1 MVLGLI
7 RLVLVTLLLKERKS
21 MLNFSFQNPTK
32 IHFGENTISAIAT
45 EIPKKAR
52 VLVVYGGGSIKNN
65 GVYQQVID
73 ALKDHTWFE
82 FSGIEPNPTYTTLMK
97 AQAIIA
103 AENIDYLLAVG
114 GGSVVDGAK
123 FIAAAA
129 LYNEG
134 NQGDNESNDPWDILA
149 KQLPVKAALPIAAVL
164 TLPATGSESN
174 GNSVVTREGN
184 KLPFSSPLVRPIF
197 AVLDP
202 SVTLSLSDR
211 QISNGV
217 VDAFVHTIEQ
227 YLTYSVNGK
236 VQDRF
241 SEGLLQ
247 TLIEEG
253 PKALVAETKNDL
265 AIRANIM
272 WSATMALNGLIG
284 AGVPQDWSTHMIG
297 HELTGAFGI
306 DHART
311 LSIVLPAVMKVKRQQ
326 KREKLLQYAA
336 RVWQIND
343 GDEDERIA
351 KAIQCTESFFETMQ
365 VPIRL
370 SDVKLGITDID
381 VLIGNLAKHGMT
393 KLGEHGDISLDV
405 SREILMQAL

>member
-1 MVLGLI
+1 
-7 RLVLVTLLLKERKS
+7 
-21 MLNFSFQNPTK
+21 MLNFSFQNTTQ
-32 IHFGENTISAIAT
+32 IHFGSEQIQAIRN
-45 EIPKKAR
+45 EIPSESK
-52 VLVVYGGGSIKNN
+52 VLVVYGGGSIKKN
-65 GVYQQVID
+65 GVYEQVTN
-73 ALKDHTWFE
+73 ALSDHHWIE
-82 FSGIEPNPTYTTLMK
+82 FSGIEPNPTYNTLMK
-97 AQAIIA
+97 AQGIIKK
-103 AENIDYLLAVG
+103 ENIDYILAVG

-129 LYNEG
+129 LY
-134 NQGDNESNDPWDILA
+134 QGDDPWNLLA
-149 KQLPVKAALPIAAVL
+149 KQEPVSQALPLGAVL

-174 GNSVVTREGN
+174 GNSVVTRDGV
-184 KLPFSSPLVRPIF
+184 KLPFSSPLLRPLF

-217 VDAFVHTIEQ
+217 VDAFVHIMEQ

-253 PKALVAETKNDL
+253 PKALQSETKDDI

-297 HELTGAFGI
+297 HELTGAFNI

-311 LSIVLPAVMKVKRQQ
+311 LSIVLPAVMRVRKEQ
-326 KREKLLQYAA
+326 KREKLLQYAE
-336 RVWQIND
+336 RVWQLDSGN
-343 GDEDERIA
+343 EDERIDQ
-351 KAIQCTESFFETMQ
+351 AIKLTEQFFTKMQ
-365 VPIRL
+365 VPTRL
-370 SDVKLGITDID
+370 SDIDLSESDINL
-381 VLIGNLAKHGMT
+381 LIERLESHGMT
-393 KLGEHGDISLDV
+393 ALGEQGDISIAV
-405 SREILMQAL
+405 SREILTQAL

>member
-1 MVLGLI
+1 VI
-7 RLVLVTLLLKERKS
+7 
-21 MLNFSFQNPTK
+21 
-32 IHFGENTISAIAT
+32 
-45 EIPKKAR
+45 
-52 VLVVYGGGSIKNN
+52 YGGGSIKSN

-73 ALKDHTWFE
+73 ALTEHTWFE
-82 FSGIEPNPTYTTLMK
+82 FSGIEPNPTYDTLMK
-97 AQAIIA
+97 AQTTIK

-129 LYNEG
+129 LYEG
-134 NQGDNESNDPWDILA
+134 NGEGDDPWDILA
-149 KQLPVKAALPIAAVL
+149 KQQEVTKALPIGAVL

-174 GNSVVTREGN
+174 GNSVVTRDGN
-184 KLPFSSPLVRPIF
+184 KLPFSSSLVRPLF

-211 QISNGV
+211 QIGNGV
-217 VDAFVHTIEQ
+217 VDAFIHIIEQ

-253 PKALVAETKNDL
+253 PKALLSATKDDL
-265 AIRANIM
+265 EVRANIM

-311 LSIVLPAVMKVKRQQ
+311 LSIVLPAVMKVRREQ
-326 KREKLLQYAA
+326 KRKKLLQYAA
-336 RVWQIND
+336 RVWQINE
-343 GDEDERIA
+343 GDDDARIDQ
-351 KAIQCTESFFETMQ
+351 AIRLTEEFFEKMQ
-365 VPIRL
+365 VPTRL
-370 SDVKLGITDID
+370 SHVDLGSKHID
-381 VLIGNLAKHGMT
+381 LLIERLQQHGMT
-393 KLGEHGDISLDV
+393 ALGEQGDITLET
-405 SREILMQAL
+405 SRAILTQAL

>member
-1 MVLGLI
+1 
-7 RLVLVTLLLKERKS
+7 
-21 MLNFSFQNPTK
+21 MLNFSFQNPTH
-32 IHFGENTISAIAT
+32 IHFGEGKIAAISQQ
-45 EIPKKAR
+45 IPSDAR
-52 VLVVYGGGSIKNN
+52 VLLVYGGGSIKSN
-65 GVYQQVID
+65 GVYQQVVD
-73 ALKDHTWFE
+73 ALEQHTWFE
-82 FSGIEPNPTYTTLMK
+82 FSGIEPNPSYNTLMK
-97 AQAIIA
+97 AQGIIK
-103 AENIDYLLAVG
+103 EQRIDFLLAVG

-123 FIAAAA
+123 FIAAATFF
-129 LYNEG
+129 EG
-134 NQGDNESNDPWDILA
+134 DDPSEEKDPWDILT
-149 KQLPVKAALPIAAVL
+149 KQHTITKALPIGAVL

-174 GNSVVTREGN
+174 GNAVVTRDGN
-184 KLPFSSPLVRPIF
+184 KRAFSSPLVRPLF

-202 SVTLSLSDR
+202 KVTLSLSDR

-217 VDAFVHTIEQ
+217 VDAIVHTIEQ

-253 PKALVAETKNDL
+253 PKALQPETKDDL
-265 AIRANIM
+265 EIRANIM

-311 LSIVLPAVMKVKRQQ
+311 LSIVLPAVMKVCREN

-336 RVWQIND
+336 RVWQINE
-343 GDEDERIA
+343 GDEDARIEQ
-351 KAIQCTESFFETMQ
+351 AILLTEQFFKTMQ
-365 VPIRL
+365 VPTRL
-370 SDVKLGITDID
+370 SDVDLGAKDID
-381 VLIGNLAKHGMT
+381 LLIDGLKQHGMT
-393 KLGEHGDISLDV
+393 ALGEHSDITLDK
-405 SREILMQAL
+405 SREILTQAL

>member
-1 MVLGLI
+1 
-7 RLVLVTLLLKERKS
+7 
-21 MLNFSFQNPTK
+21 MLNFSFQNNTK
-32 IHFGENTISAIAT
+32 ILFGENQISAISQ
-45 EIPKKAR
+45 EIPADAK
-52 VLVVYGGGSIKNN
+52 VLMVYGGGSIKSN
-65 GVYQQVID
+65 GVYQQVTE

-82 FSGIEPNPTYTTLMK
+82 FSGVEPNPQYDTLMK
-97 AQAIIA
+97 AQAIIE

-114 GGSVVDGAK
+114 GGSVVDGVK

-129 LYNEG
+129 KFEG
-134 NQGDNESNDPWDILA
+134 QDPWDIVA
-149 KQLPVKAALPIAAVL
+149 KGASVKQALPIGAVL

-174 GNSVVTREGN
+174 GGSVITRDGN
-184 KLPFSSPLVRPIF
+184 KLPFGSPLVRPLF

-202 SVTLSLSDR
+202 SVTLSLSER

-217 VDAFVHTIEQ
+217 IDAYIHIMEQ

-253 PKALVAETKNDL
+253 PKALAADTKQDL
-265 AIRANIM
+265 EVRANIM

-297 HELTGAFGI
+297 HELTASHGI

-311 LSIVLPAVMKVKRQQ
+311 LSIVLPAVMKVRRVQ
-326 KREKLLQYAA
+326 KHDKLVQYAE
-336 RVWQIND
+336 RVFGITT
-343 GDEDERIA
+343 GTDEQKIDQ
-351 KAIQCTESFFETMQ
+351 AILATEAFFKRMQ

-370 SDVKLGITDID
+370 GDID
-381 VLIGNLAKHGMT
+381 LGTDQVDVMVNALEKHGMT
-393 KLGEHGDISLDV
+393 KLGEHGDIDLTV
-405 SREILMQAL
+405 SREILTTAL

>member
-1 MVLGLI
+1 
-7 RLVLVTLLLKERKS
+7 
-21 MLNFSFQNPTK
+21 MLNFSFQNNTK
-32 IHFGENTISAIAT
+32 ILFGENQISAISQ
-45 EIPKKAR
+45 EIPADAK
-52 VLVVYGGGSIKNN
+52 VLMVYGGGSIKSN
-65 GVYQQVID
+65 GVYQQVTE

-82 FSGIEPNPTYTTLMK
+82 FSGVEPNPQYDTLMK
-97 AQAIIA
+97 AQAIIE

-114 GGSVVDGAK
+114 GGSVVDGVK

-129 LYNEG
+129 KFEG
-134 NQGDNESNDPWDILA
+134 QDPWDIVA
-149 KQLPVKAALPIAAVL
+149 KGASVKQALPIGAVL

-174 GNSVVTREGN
+174 GGSVITRDGN
-184 KLPFSSPLVRPIF
+184 KLPFGSPLVRPLF

-217 VDAFVHTIEQ
+217 IDAYIHIMEQ

-253 PKALVAETKNDL
+253 PKALAADTKQDL
-265 AIRANIM
+265 EVRANIM

-297 HELTGAFGI
+297 HELTASHGI

-311 LSIVLPAVMKVKRQQ
+311 LSIVLPAVMKVRREQ
-326 KREKLLQYAA
+326 KHDKLVQYAE
-336 RVWQIND
+336 RVFGITTGTDKQKID
-343 GDEDERIA
+343 Q
-351 KAIQCTESFFETMQ
+351 AILATEAFFKRMQ

-370 SDVKLGITDID
+370 GDID
-381 VLIGNLAKHGMT
+381 LGTDQVDVMVNALEKHGMT
-393 KLGEHGDISLDV
+393 KLGEHGDIDLTV
-405 SREILMQAL
+405 SREILTTAL

>member
-1 MVLGLI
+1 
-7 RLVLVTLLLKERKS
+7 
-21 MLNFSFQNPTK
+21 MLNFHFQNPTY
-32 IHFGENTISAIAT
+32 IHFGEGQIKSISRG
-45 EIPKKAR
+45 IPLHAR
-52 VLVVYGGGSIKNN
+52 VLVVYGGGSIKGN
-65 GVYQQVID
+65 GVYQQVSD
-73 ALKDHTWFE
+73 ALAKHTWFE
-82 FSGIEPNPTYTTLMK
+82 FSGIEPNPTYNTLMK
-97 AQAIIA
+97 AQEIIK
-103 AENIDYLLAVG
+103 AEKIDYLLAVG

-129 LYNEG
+129 FFEG
-134 NQGDNESNDPWDILA
+134 EDPWDILA
-149 KQLPVKAALPIAAVL
+149 KNKPIKKALPIGAIL

-174 GNSVVTREGN
+174 GNSVVTRDGN
-184 KLPFSSPLVRPIF
+184 KLPFASPLVRPIF

-211 QISNGV
+211 QIGNGV

-253 PKALVAETKNDL
+253 PKALSPATKDDL
-265 AIRANIM
+265 DVRANIM

-297 HELTGAFGI
+297 HELTGAYGI

-311 LSIVLPAVMKVKRQQ
+311 LSIVLPAVMKVRREQ
-326 KREKLLQYAA
+326 KREKLLQYAT
-336 RVWQIND
+336 RVWQINE
-343 GDEDERIA
+343 GDDDARINQ
-351 KAIQCTESFFETMQ
+351 AIRLTEEFFEKMQ
-365 VPIRL
+365 VPTRL
-370 SDVKLGITDID
+370 SDVDLGTKDID
-381 VLIGNLAKHGMT
+381 LLIDRLQKHGMT
-393 KLGEHGDISLDV
+393 ALGEHEDITLAI
-405 SREILMQAL
+405 SREILTLAL

>member
-1 MVLGLI
+1 
-7 RLVLVTLLLKERKS
+7 
-21 MLNFSFQNPTK
+21 MLNFNFQNPTH
-32 IHFGENTISAIAT
+32 IYFGEGQIKAISKQ
-45 EIPKKAR
+45 IPINSR
-52 VLVVYGGGSIKNN
+52 VLLVYGGGSIKGN
-65 GVYQQVID
+65 GVYQQVIN
-73 ALKDHTWFE
+73 ALAKHTFFE
-82 FSGIEPNPTYTTLMK
+82 FSGIEPNPTYKTLMK
-97 AQAIIA
+97 AQDVIKS
-103 AENIDYLLAVG
+103 EKIDYLLAVG

-129 LYNEG
+129 LFEG
-134 NQGDNESNDPWDILA
+134 DDPWNILA
-149 KQLPVKAALPIAAVL
+149 KQQTVTKALPIGAVL

-174 GNSVVTREGN
+174 GNSVVTRDGN
-184 KLPFSSPLVRPIF
+184 KLAFASPLVRPLF

-217 VDAFVHTIEQ
+217 VDAFVHTMEQ

-253 PKALVAETKNDL
+253 PKALAPATKDNL
-265 AIRANIM
+265 EVRANIM

-284 AGVPQDWSTHMIG
+284 AGVPQDWTTHMIG
-297 HELTGAFGI
+297 HELTGTYGI

-311 LSIVLPAVMKVKRQQ
+311 LSIVLPAVMKVRKEQ
-326 KREKLLQYAA
+326 KREKLLQYAT
-336 RVWQIND
+336 RVWHITQ
-343 GDEDERIA
+343 GDENARID
-351 KAIQCTESFFETMQ
+351 KAIQLTEQFFAKMQ

-370 SDVKLGITDID
+370 SEVNLGATDID
-381 VLIGNLAKHGMT
+381 SLIATLENHGMT
-393 KLGEHGDISLDV
+393 AISEHGDITLDI
-405 SREILMQAL
+405 SREILNQAL

>member
-1 MVLGLI
+1 
-7 RLVLVTLLLKERKS
+7 
-21 MLNFSFQNPTK
+21 MLNFNFQNPTH
-32 IHFGENTISAIAT
+32 IYFGEGQIEAISKEVPIN
-45 EIPKKAR
+45 AR
-52 VLVVYGGGSIKNN
+52 VLVVYGSGSIKSN

-73 ALKDHTWFE
+73 TLKNHTWFE
-82 FSGIEPNPTYTTLMK
+82 FSGIEPNPTYDTLMK
-97 AQAIIA
+97 AQKFIK
-103 AENIDYLLAVG
+103 AENIDYILAVG

-129 LYNEG
+129 VYEG
-134 NQGDNESNDPWDILA
+134 NDAWDILA
-149 KQLPVKAALPIAAVL
+149 KQQAVKSALPIGAVL

-174 GNSVVTREGN
+174 GNSVVTRDGN
-184 KLPFSSPLVRPIF
+184 KLAFSSALVRPLF

-202 SVTLSLSDR
+202 TVTFSLSDR
-211 QISNGV
+211 QIGNGV
-217 VDAFVHTIEQ
+217 VDAFIHTIEQ

-253 PKALVAETKNDL
+253 PKALSADTKDDL
-265 AIRANIM
+265 DVRANIM

-311 LSIVLPAVMKVKRQQ
+311 LSIVLPAVMKVRKEQ
-326 KREKLLQYAA
+326 KREKLLQYAT
-336 RVWQIND
+336 RVWQINE
-343 GDEDERIA
+343 GDDDTRID
-351 KAIQCTESFFETMQ
+351 KAIHLTEAFFTQMQ
-365 VPIRL
+365 VPTRL
-370 SDVKLGITDID
+370 SHVDLGSSDID
-381 VLIGNLAKHGMT
+381 LLIERLKLHGMT
-393 KLGEHGDISLDV
+393 SLGEQSDITLEI

>member
-1 MVLGLI
+1 
-7 RLVLVTLLLKERKS
+7 
-21 MLNFSFQNPTK
+21 MLNFNFQNPTH
-32 IHFGENTISAIAT
+32 IHFGVGQIEAISK
-45 EIPKKAR
+45 EIPLNAR
-52 VLVVYGGGSIKNN
+52 VLVVYGGGSIKSN

-73 ALKDHTWFE
+73 ALGKHTWFE
-82 FSGIEPNPTYTTLMK
+82 FSGIEPNPTYDTLMK
-97 AQAIIA
+97 AQDIIK
-103 AENIDYLLAVG
+103 AESIDYLLAVG
-114 GGSVVDGAK
+114 GGSVIDGAK

-129 LYNEG
+129 LYEG
-134 NQGDNESNDPWDILA
+134 NGEENDPWDILA
-149 KQLPVKAALPIAAVL
+149 KQKTFTKALPIGAVL

-174 GNSVVTREGN
+174 GNAVVTRYGN
-184 KLPFSSPLVRPIF
+184 KRPFKSPLVRPLF

-217 VDAFVHTIEQ
+217 VDAFIHTIEQ

-253 PKALVAETKNDL
+253 PKALLPATKENLDV
-265 AIRANIM
+265 RSNIM

-311 LSIVLPAVMKVKRQQ
+311 LSIVLPAVMKVRKEQ
-326 KREKLLQYAA
+326 KREKLLQYAT
-336 RVWQIND
+336 RVWQITE
-343 GDEDERIA
+343 GDDDARIEQ
-351 KAIQCTESFFETMQ
+351 AIRLTEEFFEKMQ
-365 VPIRL
+365 VPTRL
-370 SDVKLGITDID
+370 SDVDLDSKDID
-381 VLIGNLAKHGMT
+381 LLIKRLQQNGLTA
-393 KLGEHGDISLDV
+393 LGEQGDITLEI
-405 SREILMQAL
+405 SREILTLAL

>member
-1 MVLGLI
+1 
-7 RLVLVTLLLKERKS
+7 
-21 MLNFSFQNPTK
+21 MLNFNFQNPTQ
-32 IHFGENTISAIAT
+32 IHFGEGQIKAVSK
-45 EIPKKAR
+45 EIPLNAR
-52 VLVVYGGGSIKNN
+52 VLVVYGGGSIKSN

-73 ALKDHTWFE
+73 ALSEHTWFE
-82 FSGIEPNPTYTTLMK
+82 FSGIEPNPTYNTLMK
-97 AQAIIA
+97 AQDIIKT
-103 AENIDYLLAVG
+103 EEIDYLLAVG

-129 LYNEG
+129 LYEG
-134 NQGDNESNDPWDILA
+134 DGDNESNDPWDILA
-149 KQLPVKAALPIAAVL
+149 KNKAVKQALPIGAVL

-174 GNSVVTREGN
+174 GNSVVTRDGN
-184 KLPFSSPLVRPIF
+184 KLPFSSPLVRPLF

-202 SVTLSLSDR
+202 SVTFSLSDR
-211 QISNGV
+211 QIGNGV
-217 VDAFVHTIEQ
+217 VDAFIHTIEQ

-253 PKALVAETKNDL
+253 PKALSAATKHDVEV
-265 AIRANIM
+265 RANIM

-311 LSIVLPAVMKVKRQQ
+311 LSIVLPAVMKVRREQ
-326 KREKLLQYAA
+326 KREKLLQYAS

-343 GDEDERIA
+343 GGDDTRIDQ
-351 KAIQCTESFFETMQ
+351 AIRLTEEFFETMK
-365 VPIRL
+365 VPTRL
-370 SDVKLGITDID
+370 SHVDLGSSDID
-381 VLIGNLAKHGMT
+381 LLIERLRLHGMT
-393 KLGEHGDISLDV
+393 ALGEHSDITLDI
-405 SREILMQAL
+405 SREILTQAL

>member
-1 MVLGLI
+1 
-7 RLVLVTLLLKERKS
+7 

-32 IHFGENTISAIAT
+32 IHFGENTIAAIAS
-45 EIPKKAR
+45 EIPEKAR

-65 GVYQQVID
+65 GVYQQVIE
-73 ALKDHTWFE
+73 ALEDHTWFE

-97 AQAIIA
+97 AQAIIS

-129 LYNEG
+129 LYKEHS
-134 NQGDNESNDPWDILA
+134 QSDNESDDPWDILA
-149 KQLPVKAALPIAAVL
+149 KQVPVKAALPIGAVL

-184 KLPFSSPLVRPIF
+184 KLPFSSPLVRPEF

-253 PKALVAETKNDL
+253 PKALLAETKNDL

-297 HELTGAFGI
+297 HELTGAYGI

-336 RVWQIND
+336 RVWQITE

-370 SDVKLGITDID
+370 SDVKLGIADID
-381 VLIGNLAKHGMT
+381 VLMSNLAKHGMT
-393 KLGEHGDISLDV
+393 KLGEHGDISLEV

>member
-1 MVLGLI
+1 
-7 RLVLVTLLLKERKS
+7 
-21 MLNFSFQNPTK
+21 MLNFNFQNPTK
-32 IHFGENTISAIAT
+32 INFGEGQISVISK
-45 EIPKKAR
+45 EIPLNAR
-52 VLVVYGGGSIKNN
+52 VLVVYGGGSIKGN
-65 GVYQQVID
+65 GVYQQVVK
-73 ALKDHTWFE
+73 ALTDHTWFE
-82 FSGIEPNPTYTTLMK
+82 FSGIEPNPTYDTLMK
-97 AQAIIA
+97 AQEIIK

-129 LYNEG
+129 LYEG
-134 NQGDNESNDPWDILA
+134 DTEGNDPWDILA
-149 KQLPVKAALPIAAVL
+149 KQATITKALPLGAIL

-174 GNSVVTREGN
+174 GNSVVTRDGN
-184 KLPFSSPLVRPIF
+184 KLPFASPLVRPLF

-202 SVTLSLSDR
+202 TVTLSLSDR

-253 PKALVAETKNDL
+253 PKALAAETKDDL
-265 AIRANIM
+265 EVRANIM

-311 LSIVLPAVMKVKRQQ
+311 LSIVLPAVMKVRKEQ
-326 KREKLLQYAA
+326 KREKLLQYAS
-336 RVWQIND
+336 RVWGVNE
-343 GDEDERIA
+343 GDENTRIDQ
-351 KAIQCTESFFETMQ
+351 AIKLTEEFFEKMQ
-365 VPIRL
+365 VPTRL
-370 SDVKLGITDID
+370 SDVELGSKDID
-381 VLIGNLAKHGMT
+381 LLVERLEQHGMT
-393 KLGEHGDISLDV
+393 ALGEHSDITLDI
-405 SREILMQAL
+405 SREILTQAL

>member
-1 MVLGLI
+1 
-7 RLVLVTLLLKERKS
+7 
-21 MLNFSFQNPTK
+21 MLNFNFQNPTH
-32 IHFGENTISAIAT
+32 IYFGEGQIKAISR
-45 EIPKKAR
+45 EIPLNAK
-52 VLVVYGGGSIKNN
+52 VLLVYGGGSIKSN
-65 GVYQQVID
+65 GVYQQAKD
-73 ALKDHTWFE
+73 ALAKHTWFE
-82 FSGIEPNPTYTTLMK
+82 FSGIEPNPTYDTLMK
-97 AQAIIA
+97 AQEIIKT
-103 AENIDYLLAVG
+103 ENIDYLLAVG

-129 LYNEG
+129 LFEG
-134 NQGDNESNDPWDILA
+134 DDPWDILA
-149 KQLPVKAALPIAAVL
+149 KNQKVTKALPIGAVL

-174 GNSVVTREGN
+174 GNSVVTRNGN
-184 KLPFSSPLVRPIF
+184 KLPFASPLVRPLF

-211 QISNGV
+211 QIGNGV

-253 PKALVAETKNDL
+253 PKALSPATKEDL
-265 AIRANIM
+265 EVRANIM

-284 AGVPQDWSTHMIG
+284 AGVPQDWATHMIG

-311 LSIVLPAVMKVKRQQ
+311 LSIVLPAVMKVKREQ
-326 KREKLLQYAA
+326 KREKLLQYAT
-336 RVWQIND
+336 RVWHINE
-343 GDEDERIA
+343 GDDDARIDQ
-351 KAIQCTESFFETMQ
+351 AIRLTEEFFKKMQ
-365 VPIRL
+365 LPIRL
-370 SDVKLGITDID
+370 SDVDLGSNDID
-381 VLIGNLAKHGMT
+381 LLINRLDQHRLTA
-393 KLGEHGDISLDV
+393 LGEHSDITIET
-405 SREILMQAL
+405 SREILTLAI